1 MKTIVKKILLISAVV
16 LPGCTAQK
24 ETTLEDI
31 AGQWNIETACGQ
43 STAEGENQAFINFGE
58 NGEMTGNTSVN
69 SFFGQYTLKDGKLVL
84 ENNGMT
90 RKMGPNMEIE
100 TAVTEALNAIAT
112 IEVKDSTASVLNEEG
127 KVIMTLKK

>member
-1 MKTIVKKILLISAVV
+1 M
-16 LPGCTAQK
+16 
-24 ETTLEDI
+24 
-31 AGQWNIETACGQ
+31 
-43 STAEGENQAFINFGE
+43 
-58 NGEMTGNTSVN
+58 N

-84 ENNGMT
+84 ENIGMT

>member
-58 NGEMTGNTSVN
+58 NGEMTANTSVN

-84 ENNGMT
+84 ENIGMT

>member
-24 ETTLEDI
+24 EITLEDI

-84 ENNGMT
+84 ENIGMT
-90 RKMGPNMEIE
+90 RKMGPNMETE

>member
-69 SFFGQYTLKDGKLVL
+69 SFFGHFSL
-84 ENNGMT
+84 
-90 RKMGPNMEIE
+90 
-100 TAVTEALNAIAT
+100 
-112 IEVKDSTASVLNEEG
+112 
-127 KVIMTLKK
+127 

>member
-43 STAEGENQAFINFGE
+43 STAEGENQA
-58 NGEMTGNTSVN
+58 
-69 SFFGQYTLKDGKLVL
+69 LKAVL
-84 ENNGMT
+84 
-90 RKMGPNMEIE
+90 
-100 TAVTEALNAIAT
+100 
-112 IEVKDSTASVLNEEG
+112 
-127 KVIMTLKK
+127 

>member
-31 AGQWNIETACGQ
+31 TGQWNIETACGQ

-84 ENNGMT
+84 ENIGMT

>member
-84 ENNGMT
+84 ENIGMT

-100 TAVTEALNAIAT
+100 TAVTEALNAIST
-112 IEVKDSTASVLNEEG
+112 IEVKDSTATILNEEG

>member
-31 AGQWNIETACGQ
+31 AGQWNIETAYGQ

-84 ENNGMT
+84 ENIGMT

>member
-84 ENNGMT
+84 KNIGMT

>member
-69 SFFGQYTLKDGKLVL
+69 SYFGQYTLKDGKLVL
-84 ENNGMT
+84 ENIGMT

-112 IEVKDSTASVLNEEG
+112 IEVKDSTASVFNEEG

>member
-84 ENNGMT
+84 ENIGMT

-100 TAVTEALNAIAT
+100 TAVTEALNAIAS

>member
-84 ENNGMT
+84 ENIGMT

>member
-84 ENNGMT
+84 ENIGMT

-112 IEVKDSTASVLNEEG
+112 IEVKDSTASVLNEKG